1 MGRSPVGPGRHV
13 GFNTLVQAQGLAVW
27 GHPPMIRKLS
37 SPLAVI
43 FITLLIDKLGEN
55 IVYPLLPFIL
65 ASYNPSGLT
74 LGLLAATATLFSVVA
89 TPMIGSLSDSFGRR
103 RVILACIAVNVI
115 SLLLFG
121 IAGSLTLI
129 FLSRAINGVA
139 TATVGT
145 AQAYISDI
153 STPSTRARNFG
164 ISGAAF
170 GLGAIAGP
178 ALGGALVGI
187 GLHVPLFAAA
197 GLAFVNLVM
206 AIFFLHESLPLERR
220 LPFRLS
226 GLNIV
231 AQLKLL
237 MQRDDVNMLS
247 LSFACFNFAFTA
259 FTSLLVLNLK
269 DSLGWTASQSSGIFV
284 VVGITVTYVQVALI
298 GRLVSRHGELNLNR
312 AGLLLVALGI
322 GLLPLARLSPLFG
335 AVIVVG
341 SALLISVGA
350 ALVIPTARSLVSSRV
365 PDSEQG
371 VMLGSLLAL
380 TGIASALGP
389 IAAGFLYDR
398 SPLASFLAQAVVCV
412 IGMVLLRGVRSRSLQ
427 AQG

>member
-1 MGRSPVGPGRHV
+1 
-13 GFNTLVQAQGLAVW
+13 
-27 GHPPMIRKLS
+27 MIRKLS

-65 ASYNPSGLT
+65 ASYSPDGLT

-103 RVILACIAVNVI
+103 NVILACIAINVI
-115 SLLLFG
+115 SLLMFG
-121 IAGSLTLI
+121 FAGSLTLI

-153 STPSTRARNFG
+153 STPATRARNFG

-178 ALGGALVGI
+178 AMGGGLVGM
-187 GLHVPLFAAA
+187 GMHVPLFAAA
-197 GLAFVNLVM
+197 ALAFINFVM
-206 AIFFLHESLPLERR
+206 ALFFLHESLPQERR

-226 GLNIV
+226 GLNIA
-231 AQLKLL
+231 AQLKVL
-237 MQRDDVNMLS
+237 MQREDVNRLS
-247 LSFACFNFAFTA
+247 ISFACFNFAFSA

-269 DSLGWTASQSSGIFV
+269 NALGWTASQSGGIFV
-284 VVGITVTYVQVALI
+284 IVGITVTYVQVALI
-298 GRLVSRHGELNLNR
+298 GRLVHRHGELNLNR
-312 AGLLLVALGI
+312 AGLLLVASGI
-322 GLLPLARLSPLFG
+322 GLLPAASFIKMFG
-335 AVIVVG
+335 AVIVVA

-350 ALVIPTARSLVSSRV
+350 ALVIPTARSLVSNRV
-365 PDSEQG
+365 SDTEQG
-371 VMLGSLLAL
+371 VMLGSLLSL

-389 IAAGFLYDR
+389 VSAGLLYDR
-398 SPLASFLAQAVVCV
+398 SPVVSFLFQALVCV
-412 IGMVLLRGVRSRSLQ
+412 IGMLVLRGVASRSAE

>member
-1 MGRSPVGPGRHV
+1 
-13 GFNTLVQAQGLAVW
+13 
-27 GHPPMIRKLS
+27 MIRKLS

-65 ASYNPSGLT
+65 ASYSPDGLT

-103 RVILACIAVNVI
+103 NVILACIAINVI
-115 SLLLFG
+115 SLLMFG
-121 IAGSLTLI
+121 FAGSLTLI

-153 STPSTRARNFG
+153 STPATRARNFG

-178 ALGGALVGI
+178 AMGGGLVGM
-187 GLHVPLFAAA
+187 GMHVPLFAAA
-197 GLAFVNLVM
+197 ALAFINFVM
-206 AIFFLHESLPLERR
+206 ALFFLHESLPQERR

-226 GLNIV
+226 GLNIA
-231 AQLKLL
+231 AQLKVL
-237 MQRDDVNMLS
+237 MQREDVNRLS
-247 LSFACFNFAFTA
+247 ISFACFNFAFSA

-269 DSLGWTASQSSGIFV
+269 NALGWTASQSGGIFV
-284 VVGITVTYVQVALI
+284 IVGITVTYVQVALI
-298 GRLVSRHGELNLNR
+298 GRLVHRHGELNLNR
-312 AGLLLVALGI
+312 AGLLLVASGI
-322 GLLPLARLSPLFG
+322 GLLPVASFIKVFG
-335 AVIVVG
+335 AVIVVA

-350 ALVIPTARSLVSSRV
+350 ALVIPTARSLVSNRV
-365 PDSEQG
+365 SDTEQG
-371 VMLGSLLAL
+371 VMLGSLLSL

-389 IAAGFLYDR
+389 VSAGLLYDR
-398 SPLASFLAQAVVCV
+398 SPVVSFLFQALVCV
-412 IGMVLLRGVRSRSLQ
+412 IGMLVLRGVASRSTE